1 MPAEQYFTHNAVDK
15 TFSVLETTD
24 PDFLGLNSGV
34 YDIVI
39 VGSFLQRNVDGSQT
53 KVESRIEFQL
63 TVSPC
68 IVDSYDVTVRPEALI
83 SYVLGSD
90 GSFIGSYGFAQNPDG
105 CGYTNSVTTEGI
117 PVSDYIILNEVKRVF
132 FITETTVTDIE
143 FLGVYDIIITSQFEQ
158 LNADKSTTA
167 VT

>member
-68 IVDSYDVTVRPEALI
+68 IVDTYDVTVRPEALI

-90 GSFIGSYGFAQNPDG
+90 GSFIGSYGFA
-105 CGYTNSVTTEGI
+105 
-117 PVSDYIILNEVKRVF
+117 
-132 FITETTVTDIE
+132 
-143 FLGVYDIIITSQFEQ
+143 
-158 LNADKSTTA
+158 
-167 VT
+167 